1 MYENEGHG
9 FHRTDRFLAKHLGG
23 RAEGPDCACGSGTA
37 TGIRYRARALNKRRI
52 DRGLSRPYPEEKF
65 MPPTPVEGV
74 GFQRSRWSV
83 RVCATRSWRA
93 ASTAQ
98 PPWVTCRLTNASST
112 RSYWAT

>member
-1 MYENEGHG
+1 
-9 FHRTDRFLAKHLGG
+9 
-23 RAEGPDCACGSGTA
+23 
-37 TGIRYRARALNKRRI
+37 
-52 DRGLSRPYPEEKF
+52 

-93 ASTAQ
+93 ASSAQ

-112 RSYWAT
+112 RSYWATTGSVAIRPACESLVTNPIPDRPRATRSRKKVSQPAPSSAEVT